1 MANLTL
7 KQNIEQRIKAVN
19 NRIQLLTDSKEDKA
33 KREVLLF
40 SLRDLQREIQI
51 YLWGVLCLLLLK
63 FIFCSSF
70 GAFVFLKALTIN

>member
-1 MANLTL
+1 MTNLTL

-19 NRIQLLTDSKEDKA
+19 NRIQLLTESKEDKT

-51 YLWGVLCLLLLK
+51 YL
-63 FIFCSSF
+63 
-70 GAFVFLKALTIN
+70 